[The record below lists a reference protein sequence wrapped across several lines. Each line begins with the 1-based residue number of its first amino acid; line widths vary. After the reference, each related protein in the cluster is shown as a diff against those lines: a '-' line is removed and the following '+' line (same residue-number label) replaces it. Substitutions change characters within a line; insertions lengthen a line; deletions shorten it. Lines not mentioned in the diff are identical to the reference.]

1 MTAKTTIYLD
11 NSATTE
17 IHPKVKDAILPYL
30 EDLYGN
36 PSSLHAKGQEAK
48 KAVKTARKQVANLI
62 DADEDEIIFTGSG
75 TESNNL
81 ALKGIASK
89 NKNRKNHIITTKI
102 EHKSILNSARWL
114 EREGFKVTYLDV
126 DENGTV
132 NLEQLKKEIRP
143 ETILVSVMFANN
155 EMGTIQPIKEIG
167 ELLKDKDIYFHTDA
181 VQAIGKQPI
190 DTKGLNIDL
199 LTLSGHKIH
208 APKGIGALYIKKGT
222 EIDPLIHGGGQE
234 QDLRSGTENVPGIV
248 GLGKAAEIAKDNLE
262 SNIDHLRLLGD
273 KLEKEIFKNIP
284 DLILNGHP
292 DNRIPGNVNISF
304 KYVEGE
310 SIMLMLDCEG
320 ICVST
325 GSACTSKSLK
335 PSYVLDAMGKEIV
348 YMHGSIRFSIG
359 TFNTEEEI
367 DTVIQKLPK
376 IIKDLR
382 TLSPLYNE
390 KEFKKK

>member
-1 MTAKTTIYLD
+1 MTDKKTIYLD
-11 NSATTE
+11 NSATTQV
-17 IHPKVKDAILPYL
+17 HPEVKEAILPYL

-36 PSSLHAKGQEAK
+36 PSSIHAKGQEVK
-48 KAVKTARKQVANLI
+48 KAIETARKQVADLI
-62 DADEDEIIFTGSG
+62 GATEEEIIFTGSG

-81 ALKGIASK
+81 ALKGIASR
-89 NKNRKNHIITTKI
+89 NKDKGNHIITTKI

-114 EREGFKVTYLDV
+114 EAEGFKVTYLNV

-132 NLEQLKKEIRP
+132 NINQLKEEIRP

-167 ELLKDKDIYFHTDA
+167 EFLKDKDIYFHTDA
-181 VQAIGKQPI
+181 VQVAGKI
-190 DTKGLNIDL
+190 KINTEELNIDL
-199 LTLSGHKIH
+199 LTISGHKIH
-208 APKGIGALYIKKGT
+208 GPKGIGALYIKK
-222 EIDPLIHGGGQE
+222 EIDIDPIIHGGGQE
-234 QDLRSGTENVPGIV
+234 KNIRSGTENVPGIV

-262 SNIDHLRLLGD
+262 SNIEHLTNLGK
-273 KLEKEIFKNIP
+273 KLEKGIFKNIP
-284 DLILNGHP
+284 ELILNGHP
-292 DNRIPGNVNISF
+292 TNRIPGNVNISF

-348 YMHGSIRFSIG
+348 FMHGSIRFSIG
-359 TFNTEEEI
+359 TANTEEEI
-367 DTVIQKLPK
+367 DTVIDKIPE
-376 IIKDLR
+376 IIKKLR
-382 TLSPLYNE
+382 ALSPIYN
-390 KEFKKK
+390 KD